1 MELVDEFSII
11 RIANKNSCLK
21 SKILLIYLHSFY
33 ALNLFVGVFFKLKKI
48 KNLNFEIHYTCHLYS
63 NYKNKK

>member
-33 ALNLFVGVFFKLKKI
+33 ALNLFVGVFFKLKK
-48 KNLNFEIHYTCHLYS
+48 N
-63 NYKNKK
+63 